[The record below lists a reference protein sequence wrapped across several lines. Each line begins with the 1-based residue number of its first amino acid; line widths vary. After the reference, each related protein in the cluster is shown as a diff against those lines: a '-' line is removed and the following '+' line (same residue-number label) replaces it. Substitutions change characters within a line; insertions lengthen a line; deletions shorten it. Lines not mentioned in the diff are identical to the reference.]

1 MRVCTQCGKENIAH
15 LVRHPQLC
23 PHEYEDIIAGLKDAL
38 RNANKKVGETI
49 AKAVKNR
56 NQSIT
61 QRNKQIG
68 DLKRRLIDAGKAGNK

>member
-38 RNANKKVGETI
+38 RNSNKNAGEIIAN
-49 AKAVKNR
+49 AVKSR
-56 NQSIT
+56 NQTIN

-68 DLKRRLIDAGKAGNK
+68 DLKRRLADEGKA